1 MLSVSGKVN
10 TIKNGNK
17 FEKIKDVNLK
27 ILNCPHM
34 FEVQLGVCNED
45 WAIKP
50 LKKYTKLEFEE
61 FFDFNYKCE
70 DFTTD
75 RIVSLSEAKIKL
87 NGKELGT
94 PLHL

>member
-1 MLSVSGKVN
+1 MLSVSGKIN

-34 FEVQLGVCNED
+34 FEVELGVCNED
-45 WAIKP
+45 CAIKP
-50 LKKYTKLEFEE
+50 IKKYTKLEFEE
-61 FFDFNYKCE
+61 LFGFNYKAE

-75 RIVSLSEAKIKL
+75 RIVSLSEARVKL
-87 NGKELGT
+87 NGKELGA